1 MLRLKHDKKC
11 KINLFIKEL
20 LLNKNIR
27 KLIANVPNILT
38 ISRLFLTFP
47 LIIFL
52 EINKTKFVFALII
65 LGGITDYFDG
75 YFARKLN
82 LKTKFGAITDPLSD
96 KIFLL
101 IPLIWLSKMGI
112 IPFWSLAIILFREL
126 IISALRT
133 TIKDG
138 LPASPLGKYKT
149 FSFFIALV
157 IFFQPF
163 SKDLLFNLGI
173 TFYWFGFILT
183 LVTFIDYL
191 RVKKNII

>member
-1 MLRLKHDKKC
+1 M
-11 KINLFIKEL
+11 
-20 LLNKNIR
+20 LNKNKKIK
-27 KLIANVPNILT
+27 KLIANIPNIFT

-47 LIIFL
+47 LITFL
-52 EINKTKFVFALII
+52 EINKTNLVFALII

-82 LKTKFGAITDPLSD
+82 LKTKFGAIIDPLTD

-101 IPLIWLSKMGI
+101 IPLLWLTKMDI

-126 IISALRT
+126 IISALRA

-138 LPASPLGKYKT
+138 LPASQLGKYKT
-149 FSFFIALV
+149 FFFFISLL

-163 SKDLLFNLGI
+163 SKDILFSLGI
-173 TFYWFGFILT
+173 TFYWIGFILT
-183 LVTFIDYL
+183 LITFVDYL
-191 RVKKNII
+191 RIKKNTI

>member
-1 MLRLKHDKKC
+1 MQKT
-11 KINLFIKEL
+11 
-20 LLNKNIR
+20 LLNEIKNI
-27 KLIANVPNILT
+27 PNIIT
-38 ISRLFLTFP
+38 ITRLFLTFP

-65 LGGITDYFDG
+65 LGGITDYVDG

-82 LKTKFGAITDPLSD
+82 LRTKFGAIIDPLSD

-101 IPLIWLSKMGI
+101 IPLLWLSKMEV

-133 TIKDG
+133 TKKDG
-138 LPASPLGKYKT
+138 LPASQLGKYKT
-149 FSFFIALV
+149 LSFFISLV

-163 SKDLLFNLGI
+163 SKDFLSDFGI
-173 TFYWFGFILT
+173 TFYWLGFILT
-183 LVTFIDYL
+183 LITFIDYL
-191 RVKKNII
+191 RVKKNSI

>member
-1 MLRLKHDKKC
+1 M
-11 KINLFIKEL
+11 
-20 LLNKNIR
+20 LNKN
-27 KLIANVPNILT
+27 KSVKNLIATIPNILT
-38 ISRLFLTFP
+38 ISRLFLTLP

-82 LKTKFGAITDPLSD
+82 LKTKFGAIIDPLAD

-101 IPLIWLSKMGI
+101 IPLLWLSKMEI
-112 IPFWSLAIILFREL
+112 IPFWSLALILFREL

-133 TIKDG
+133 TMKDG
-138 LPASPLGKYKT
+138 LPASQLGKYKT
-149 FSFFIALV
+149 FFFFIALV

-163 SKDLLFNLGI
+163 SKYLLFNLGI
-173 TFYWFGFILT
+173 TCYWLGFILT
-183 LVTFIDYL
+183 LLTFIDYL
-191 RVKKNII
+191 RVKKNTI

>member
-1 MLRLKHDKKC
+1 M
-11 KINLFIKEL
+11 
-20 LLNKNIR
+20 LNKNKNIK
-27 KLIANVPNILT
+27 KLIANIPNILT

-52 EINKTKFVFALII
+52 EINKTNFVFVLII
-65 LGGITDYFDG
+65 IGGITDYFDG

-82 LKTKFGAITDPLSD
+82 LKTKLGAIIDPLTD

-101 IPLIWLSKMGI
+101 IPLLWLCKMGI

-133 TIKDG
+133 TMKDG
-138 LPASPLGKYKT
+138 LPSSQLGKYKT

-157 IFFQPF
+157 IFFKPF
-163 SKDLLFNLGI
+163 SKNLISSLGLK
-173 TFYWFGFILT
+173 FYWLGFILT
-183 LVTFIDYL
+183 IITFIDYL

>member
-1 MLRLKHDKKC
+1 M
-11 KINLFIKEL
+11 
-20 LLNKNIR
+20 LNKN
-27 KLIANVPNILT
+27 KSDKNSIANIPNILT

-52 EINKTKFVFALII
+52 EINKTEFVFALII

-82 LKTKFGAITDPLSD
+82 LKTKFGAIIDPLAD

-101 IPLIWLSKMGI
+101 IPLLWLSKMEI
-112 IPFWSLAIILFREL
+112 IPFWSLALILFREL

-133 TIKDG
+133 TMKDG
-138 LPASPLGKYKT
+138 LPASQLGKYKT
-149 FSFFIALV
+149 FFFFIALV

-163 SKDLLFNLGI
+163 SNCLLY
-173 TFYWFGFILT
+173 TS
-183 LVTFIDYL
+183 DAADE
-191 RVKKNII
+191 

>member
-1 MLRLKHDKKC
+1 M
-11 KINLFIKEL
+11 
-20 LLNKNIR
+20 LNKNKNIK
-27 KLIANVPNILT
+27 KLIANIPNILT
-38 ISRLFLTFP
+38 ISRLTLTFP

-52 EINKTKFVFALII
+52 EVNKPNFVFTLII

-82 LKTKFGAITDPLSD
+82 LKTTFGAIIDPLTD
-96 KIFLL
+96 KIFLI
-101 IPLIWLSKMGI
+101 IPLLWLCKMEI

-138 LPASPLGKYKT
+138 LPASKLGKYKT
-149 FSFFIALV
+149 FFFFIALV

-163 SKDLLFNLGI
+163 SKDLLSSLGI
-173 TFYWFGFILT
+173 TFYWVGFILT
-183 LVTFIDYL
+183 LITFIDYL
-191 RVKKNII
+191 RVKKNTI

>member
-1 MLRLKHDKKC
+1 M
-11 KINLFIKEL
+11 
-20 LLNKNIR
+20 LNKN
-27 KLIANVPNILT
+27 KSVTNSIANIPNILT

-52 EINKTKFVFALII
+52 EINKTNFVFALII
-65 LGGITDYFDG
+65 IGGITDYFDG

-82 LKTKFGAITDPLSD
+82 LKTKFGAIIDPLTD

-101 IPLIWLSKMGI
+101 IPLFWLTKMDI
-112 IPFWSLAIILFREL
+112 IPFWSVSIILFREL
-126 IISALRT
+126 IISSLRT

-138 LPASPLGKYKT
+138 LPASKLGKYKT
-149 FSFFIALV
+149 FFFFIALV

-173 TFYWFGFILT
+173 TFYWIGFTMT
-183 LVTFIDYL
+183 LITFIDYL
-191 RVKKNII
+191 RVKKNTI

>member
-1 MLRLKHDKKC
+1 M
-11 KINLFIKEL
+11 
-20 LLNKNIR
+20 LNKNKSI
-27 KLIANVPNILT
+27 KNSIANIPNILT

-52 EINKTKFVFALII
+52 EINKTRFVFALII

-82 LKTKFGAITDPLSD
+82 LKTKFGAIIDPLAD

-101 IPLIWLSKMGI
+101 IPLLWLSKMEV

-133 TIKDG
+133 TK
-138 LPASPLGKYKT
+138 
-149 FSFFIALV
+149 
-157 IFFQPF
+157 
-163 SKDLLFNLGI
+163 KDLSLI
-173 TFYWFGFILT
+173 HI
-183 LVTFIDYL
+183 
-191 RVKKNII
+191 

>member
-1 MLRLKHDKKC
+1 M
-11 KINLFIKEL
+11 
-20 LLNKNIR
+20 LNKN
-27 KLIANVPNILT
+27 KSVKNSIANIPNILT
-38 ISRLFLTFP
+38 ISRLFLTLP

-82 LKTKFGAITDPLSD
+82 LKTKFGAIIDPLAD

-101 IPLIWLSKMGI
+101 IPLLWLSKMEI
-112 IPFWSLAIILFREL
+112 IPFWSLALILFREL

-133 TIKDG
+133 TMKDG
-138 LPASPLGKYKT
+138 LPASQLGKYKT
-149 FSFFIALV
+149 FFFFIALV

-163 SKDLLFNLGI
+163 SKYLLFNLGI
-173 TFYWFGFILT
+173 TCYWLGFILT
-183 LVTFIDYL
+183 LLTFIDYL
-191 RVKKNII
+191 RVKKNTI

>member
-1 MLRLKHDKKC
+1 M
-11 KINLFIKEL
+11 
-20 LLNKNIR
+20 LNKNKSI
-27 KLIANVPNILT
+27 KNSIANIPNILT

-82 LKTKFGAITDPLSD
+82 LKTKFGAIIDPLAD

-101 IPLIWLSKMGI
+101 IPLLWLSKMEI
-112 IPFWSLAIILFREL
+112 IPFWSLALILFREL

-133 TIKDG
+133 TIKD
-138 LPASPLGKYKT
+138 LSL
-149 FSFFIALV
+149 IH
-157 IFFQPF
+157 I
-163 SKDLLFNLGI
+163 
-173 TFYWFGFILT
+173 
-183 LVTFIDYL
+183 
-191 RVKKNII
+191 

>member
-1 MLRLKHDKKC
+1 M
-11 KINLFIKEL
+11 
-20 LLNKNIR
+20 LNKN
-27 KLIANVPNILT
+27 KSVKNLIANIPNILT
-38 ISRLFLTFP
+38 ISRLFLTLP

-82 LKTKFGAITDPLSD
+82 LKTKFGAIIDPLAD

-101 IPLIWLSKMGI
+101 IPLLWLSKMEI
-112 IPFWSLAIILFREL
+112 IPFWSLALILFREL

-133 TIKDG
+133 TMKDG
-138 LPASPLGKYKT
+138 LPASQLGKYKT
-149 FSFFIALV
+149 FFFFISLV

-163 SKDLLFNLGI
+163 SKYLLFNLGI
-173 TFYWFGFILT
+173 TCYWLGFILT
-183 LVTFIDYL
+183 LLTFIDYL
-191 RVKKNII
+191 RVKKNTI

>member
-1 MLRLKHDKKC
+1 M
-11 KINLFIKEL
+11 
-20 LLNKNIR
+20 LNKNKSI
-27 KLIANVPNILT
+27 KNSIANIPNILT
-38 ISRLFLTFP
+38 ISRLFLTLP

-82 LKTKFGAITDPLSD
+82 LKTKFGAIIDPLAD

-101 IPLIWLSKMGI
+101 IPLLWLSKMEI
-112 IPFWSLAIILFREL
+112 IPFWSLALILFREL

-133 TIKDG
+133 TMKDG
-138 LPASPLGKYKT
+138 LPASQLGKYKT
-149 FSFFIALV
+149 FFFFIALV

-163 SKDLLFNLGI
+163 SKYLLFNLGI
-173 TFYWFGFILT
+173 TCYWLGFILT
-183 LVTFIDYL
+183 LLTFIDYL
-191 RVKKNII
+191 RVKKNTI